1 MLNRQIVNFISM
13 QNMMRTNSQ
22 ARVDQ
27 SQKNVMDLKMMV
39 AGLEGDLQN
48 KQYILKDLKFE
59 AESLLK

>member
-1 MLNRQIVNFISM
+1 MLNRQIVNFIFM
-13 QNMMRTNSQ
+13 QNMMRSNSQ

-48 KQYILKDLKFE
+48 KQYILKDLKF
-59 AESLLK
+59 

>member
-1 MLNRQIVNFISM
+1 
-13 QNMMRTNSQ
+13 
-22 ARVDQ
+22 
-27 SQKNVMDLKMMV
+27 MDLKMMV

>member
-48 KQYILKDLKFE
+48 KQYVLKDLKF
-59 AESLLK
+59 

>member
-1 MLNRQIVNFISM
+1 MLNRQIVNFIFM

-48 KQYILKDLKFE
+48 KQYILKDLKF
-59 AESLLK
+59 